1 MEIKKLNI
9 IITLGFIA
17 IIGILIAQLLWT
29 RQAYNLEDKKFNQT
43 VNIAL
48 LEVVEKLSGGKAAFN
63 ESPVQNI
70 SNDYYVVNL
79 NNEFHPA
86 VLEHY
91 LKTEFNHF
99 QINTDYVYALYNCH
113 SDKMIYGKYVLKNQE
128 DSENRII
135 KFPKHKNLVYYFS
148 IRFPEK
154 TTYLISSLR
163 FWYLLTFALIIILLV
178 YVYSIY
184 TIIQQ
189 KKFSELQRDFINN
202 MTHEFK
208 TPLSSILLASEAL
221 TNQDTIKV
229 NPKLQ
234 TYTSIIT
241 DQSHKLNNHIEK
253 ILNIARNDA
262 SGLSLKLQKI
272 VLLPFIQ
279 EITNTV
285 KQKNDNISIQIEV
298 EHTIAVLADEFHFAN
313 VIYNILDNSIKY
325 CKTEP
330 SIIISSFKDSKGLY
344 LKFKDNGMGIPSKNI
359 PYIFDKF
366 YRVNTKKSDE
376 INGFGLGL
384 FYVKKV
390 VQQHNWK
397 ISVENNTDTGI
408 IITLFLPFKKTTICK
423 SWKNLKSYTQKMIKR

>member
-9 IITLGFIA
+9 VISLGLVA

-29 RQAYNLEDKKFNQT
+29 KQAYNLEDRKFNQK

-48 LEVVEKLSGGKAAFN
+48 MEVVEKMSEGKSSFTEN
-63 ESPVQNI
+63 PVQI
-70 SNDYYVVNL
+70 IANDYYVVNI

-91 LKTEFNHF
+91 LKTEFTRF

-113 SDKMIYGKYVLKNQE
+113 SDQMVYGKYMSSHQE
-128 DSENRII
+128 EPSEKVIQ
-135 KFPKHKNLVYYFS
+135 FPKHKNLTYYFS
-148 IRFPEK
+148 IRFPDK

-208 TPLSSILLASEAL
+208 TPLSSILLASESL
-221 TNQDTIKV
+221 NKQEIIQQ
-229 NPKLQ
+229 NSKLK
-234 TYTSIIT
+234 TYTSIIIN
-241 DQSHKLNNHIEK
+241 QSFKLNNHIEK
-253 ILNIARNDA
+253 ILNIAKNDA
-262 SGLSLKLQKI
+262 SGLSLKPQKI
-272 VLLPFIQ
+272 ILLPFIQ
-279 EITNTV
+279 EIVENI
-285 KQKNDNISIQIEV
+285 KHKNENVSIKINIEDTISIV
-298 EHTIAVLADEFHFAN
+298 ADEFHFT
-313 VIYNILDNSIKY
+313 NIIFNLLENSIKY
-325 CKTEP
+325 CETKPE
-330 SIIISSFKDSKGLY
+330 IMISSDKDTKGLY
-344 LKFKDNGMGIPSKNI
+344 LKFKDNGMGIPAKSLN
-359 PYIFDKF
+359 YIFDKF
-366 YRVNTKKSDE
+366 YRVNANKSDE

-390 VQQHNWK
+390 VQQHGWK
-397 ISVENNTDTGI
+397 IYVENNSDKGI
-408 IITLFLPFKKTTICK
+408 TVTLFIPF
-423 SWKNLKSYTQKMIKR
+423 N

>member
-17 IIGILIAQLLWT
+17 IIGIMTAQLLWT
-29 RQAYNLEDKKFNQT
+29 RQAYNLEDKKFNQK

-48 LEVVEKLSGGKAAFN
+48 AEVVEKLSGGKTSFTEN
-63 ESPVQNI
+63 PVQNI
-70 SNDYYVVNL
+70 ANDYYVVNI

-91 LKTEFNHF
+91 LRTEFTRF

-113 SDKMIYGKYVLKNQE
+113 SDKMIYGKYISTHQE
-128 DSENRII
+128 PPSDKVIN
-135 KFPKHKNLVYYFS
+135 FPKHKNLIYYFS
-148 IRFPEK
+148 IRFPDK

-221 TNQDTIKV
+221 NKNTTIQEDS
-229 NPKLQ
+229 KLQ
-234 TYTSIIT
+234 TYTSIIIN
-241 DQSHKLNNHIEK
+241 QSYKLNNHIEK
-253 ILNIARNDA
+253 ILNIAKNDA
-262 SGLSLKLQKI
+262 SGLSLKPQKI

-279 EITNTV
+279 EIADIIQ
-285 KQKNDNISIQIEV
+285 QKNENLVLHLEIEDQISII
-298 EHTIAVLADEFHFAN
+298 ADEFHFTN
-313 VIYNILDNSIKY
+313 IVYNILDNAIKY
-325 CKTEP
+325 CEAKPEIT
-330 SIIISSFKDSKGLY
+330 ISSGKSSKGLY
-344 LKFKDNGMGIPSKNI
+344 LKFKDNGMGIPAKNM
-359 PYIFDKF
+359 PHIFDKF
-366 YRVNTKKSDE
+366 YRVTTKKSDE
-376 INGFGLGL
+376 VNGFGLGL
-384 FYVKKV
+384 FYVKKI
-390 VQQHNWK
+390 VQQHQWK
-397 ISVENNTDTGI
+397 ISVENNTDQGI
-408 IITLFLPFKKTTICK
+408 TITLFFPF
-423 SWKNLKSYTQKMIKR
+423 

>member
-9 IITLGFIA
+9 IITLGFVA

-48 LEVVEKLSGGKAAFN
+48 LEVVEKLSGGKTSFT

-70 SNDYYVVNL
+70 SNDYYVVNI
-79 NNEFHPA
+79 NNEFHPEL
-86 VLEHY
+86 LEHY
-91 LKTEFNHF
+91 LKTEFTRF

-113 SDKMIYGKYVLKNQE
+113 SDQMIYGKFVSQHQE
-128 DSENRII
+128 SPNEKVI

-148 IRFPEK
+148 IRFPDK

-163 FWYLLTFALIIILLV
+163 FWYVLTFALIIILLV

-221 TNQDTIKV
+221 TKQEQIKE

-253 ILNIARNDA
+253 ILNIAKNDA
-262 SGLSLKLQKI
+262 SGLSLKPQRIILK
-272 VLLPFIQ
+272 PFIQ
-279 EITNTV
+279 DIAETV
-285 KQKNDNISIQIEV
+285 KQKNENISIELSIDEGTSV
-298 EHTIAVLADEFHFAN
+298 IADEFHFSN
-313 VIYNILDNSIKY
+313 IIYNILDNSIKY
-325 CKTEP
+325 CETQPK
-330 SIIISSFKDSKGLY
+330 IIISSLNDTKGLY
-344 LKFKDNGMGIPSKNI
+344 LKFKDNGIGIPAKNL
-359 PYIFDKF
+359 PHIFDKF
-366 YRVNTKKSDE
+366 YRVNTSKSDE
-376 INGFGLGL
+376 VNGFGLGL

-397 ISVENNTDTGI
+397 ISVENNNDKGI
-408 IITLFLPFKKTTICK
+408 TTTLFLP
-423 SWKNLKSYTQKMIKR
+423 L

>member
-9 IITLGFIA
+9 IITLGLVA

-29 RQAYNLEDKKFNQT
+29 KQAYNLEDRKFNQK

-48 LEVVEKLSGGKAAFN
+48 MEVVDKMSEGRSSFTEN
-63 ESPVQNI
+63 PVQI
-70 SNDYYVVNL
+70 IANDYYVVNI

-91 LKTEFNHF
+91 LKTEFTRF

-113 SDKMIYGKYVLKNQE
+113 SDQMIYGKYMTSHQE
-128 DSENRII
+128 EPSEKVIQ
-135 KFPKHKNLVYYFS
+135 FPKHKNLTYYFS
-148 IRFPEK
+148 IRFPDK

-221 TNQDTIKV
+221 NKQEV
-229 NPKLQ
+229 VQENPKLK
-234 TYTSIIT
+234 TYTSIIIN
-241 DQSHKLNNHIEK
+241 QSFKLNNHIEK
-253 ILNIARNDA
+253 ILNIAKNDA
-262 SGLSLKLQKI
+262 SGLSLKPQKI
-272 VLLPFIQ
+272 ILKPFIE
-279 EITNTV
+279 EISETIQ
-285 KQKNDNISIQIEV
+285 QKNENISIQIDIEND
-298 EHTIAVLADEFHFAN
+298 ISILADEFHFTN
-313 VIYNILDNSIKY
+313 IVYNLLDNSIKY
-325 CKTEP
+325 CETKPE
-330 SIIISSFKDSKGLY
+330 ILISSVKDPKGLY
-344 LKFKDNGMGIPSKNI
+344 LKFKDNGMGIPAKNI
-359 PYIFDKF
+359 NHIFDKF
-366 YRVNTKKSDE
+366 YRVPANNSDE

-384 FYVKKV
+384 FYVKKI

-397 ISVENNTDTGI
+397 ISVENNADKGI
-408 IITLFLPFKKTTICK
+408 TITLFFPF
-423 SWKNLKSYTQKMIKR
+423 

>member
-9 IITLGFIA
+9 IITLGFVA

-43 VNIAL
+43 VNVAL
-48 LEVVEKLSGGKAAFN
+48 LEVAEKLSGGKTSFTEN
-63 ESPVQNI
+63 PVQNI
-70 SNDYYVVNL
+70 SNDYYVVNI

-91 LKTEFNHF
+91 LKTEFTRF
-99 QINTDYVYALYNCH
+99 QINTNYVYALYNCH
-113 SDKMIYGKYVLKNQE
+113 SDQMIYGKYVSSHQE
-128 DSENRII
+128 TPNDKMIA
-135 KFPKHKNLVYYFS
+135 FPKHKNLVYYFS
-148 IRFPEK
+148 IRFPDK

-221 TNQDTIKV
+221 RKQELIKE

-241 DQSHKLNNHIEK
+241 DQSYKLNHHIEK

-262 SGLSLKLQKI
+262 SGLSLKPQKI
-272 VLLPFIQ
+272 VLLPFIK
-279 EITNTV
+279 EIVDTIQ
-285 KQKNDNISIQIEV
+285 QKNENLSIQIDIDNSTSIV
-298 EHTIAVLADEFHFAN
+298 ADEFHFTN
-313 VIYNILDNSIKY
+313 IIYNILDNSVKY
-325 CKTEP
+325 CETKPE
-330 SIIISSFKDSKGLY
+330 IIISSSKDAKGLY
-344 LKFKDNGMGIPSKNI
+344 LKFKDNGMGIPAKSI
-359 PYIFDKF
+359 PHIFDKF
-366 YRVNTKKSDE
+366 YRVNTNKSDE
-376 INGFGLGL
+376 VNGFGLGL
-384 FYVKKV
+384 FYVKKI

-397 ISVENNTDTGI
+397 ISVENNPDKGI
-408 IITLFLPFKKTTICK
+408 TITLFLPFN
-423 SWKNLKSYTQKMIKR
+423 S

>member
-9 IITLGFIA
+9 IITLGFVA

-29 RQAYNLEDKKFNQT
+29 RQAYNIEDEKFNQT

-48 LEVVEKLSGGKAAFN
+48 LEVVEKLSGGKTSFS

-70 SNDYYVVNL
+70 SNDYYVVNI
-79 NNEFHPA
+79 NNEFHPE
-86 VLEHY
+86 VLEYY
-91 LKTEFNHF
+91 LKTEFTRL
-99 QINTDYVYALYNCH
+99 QINTDYVYALYNCQ
-113 SDKMIYGKYVLKNQE
+113 SDRMMYGKYVSKHQE
-128 DSENRII
+128 SPNMAI

-148 IRFPEK
+148 IRFPDK

-163 FWYLLTFALIIILLV
+163 FWYVLTFALIIILLV

-221 TNQDTIKV
+221 TKQQLIKE

-241 DQSHKLNNHIEK
+241 DQGYKLNNHIEK
-253 ILNIARNDA
+253 ILNIAKNDA
-262 SGLSLKLQKI
+262 SGLSLKPQKI

-279 EITNTV
+279 EIADTI
-285 KQKNDNISIQIEV
+285 KQKNENLSVEIEIDSNTSII
-298 EHTIAVLADEFHFAN
+298 ADEFHFTN
-313 VIYNILDNSIKY
+313 IIYNILDNSIKY
-325 CKTEP
+325 CETKPT
-330 SIIISSFKDSKGLY
+330 IRISSFKDSKGLY
-344 LKFKDNGMGIPSKNI
+344 LKFKDNGMGIPPKNI
-359 PYIFDKF
+359 PHIFDKF

-376 INGFGLGL
+376 VNGFGLGL
-384 FYVKKV
+384 FYVKKI

-397 ISVENNTDTGI
+397 ISVENNKDEGI
-408 IITLFLPFKKTTICK
+408 TITLFLP
-423 SWKNLKSYTQKMIKR
+423 S

>member
-9 IITLGFIA
+9 IITLGFVA

-43 VNIAL
+43 VNVAL
-48 LEVVEKLSGGKAAFN
+48 LEVVEKLSGGKTSFTEN
-63 ESPVQNI
+63 PVQNI
-70 SNDYYVVNL
+70 SNDYYVVNI

-91 LKTEFNHF
+91 LKTEFNRF
-99 QINTDYVYALYNCH
+99 QINTNYVYALYNCH
-113 SDKMIYGKYVLKNQE
+113 SDQMIYGKYVSSHQE
-128 DSENRII
+128 NPNDKMI

-148 IRFPEK
+148 IRFPDK

-221 TNQDTIKV
+221 RKQELIKG

-241 DQSHKLNNHIEK
+241 DQSYKLNHHIEK

-262 SGLSLKLQKI
+262 SGLSLKPQKI

-279 EITNTV
+279 EIVDTI
-285 KQKNDNISIQIEV
+285 KQKNENLSIQINIDNN
-298 EHTIAVLADEFHFAN
+298 TSIIADEFHFTN
-313 VIYNILDNSIKY
+313 IIYNILDNSIKY
-325 CKTEP
+325 CETKPE
-330 SIIISSFKDSKGLY
+330 IIISSSKDTKGLY
-344 LKFKDNGMGIPSKNI
+344 LKFKDNGMGIPAKNI
-359 PYIFDKF
+359 PHIFDKF

-376 INGFGLGL
+376 VNGFGLGL
-384 FYVKKV
+384 FYVKKI

-397 ISVENNTDTGI
+397 ISVENNPDKGI
-408 IITLFLPFKKTTICK
+408 TITLFLPFN
-423 SWKNLKSYTQKMIKR
+423 S

>member
-9 IITLGFIA
+9 IITLGFVA

-48 LEVVEKLSGGKAAFN
+48 LEVVEKLSGGKTSFT

-70 SNDYYVVNL
+70 SNDYYVVNI
-79 NNEFHPA
+79 NNEFHPE

-91 LKTEFNHF
+91 LKTEFTRF

-113 SDKMIYGKYVLKNQE
+113 SDQMIYGKFVSKHQE
-128 DSENRII
+128 SPNEKVI

-148 IRFPEK
+148 IRFPDK

-221 TNQDTIKV
+221 TKQEQIKE

-241 DQSHKLNNHIEK
+241 DQSHKLNSHIEK
-253 ILNIARNDA
+253 ILNIAKNDA
-262 SGLSLKLQKI
+262 SGLSLKPQRIILK
-272 VLLPFIQ
+272 PFIQ
-279 EITNTV
+279 EIAETV
-285 KQKNDNISIQIEV
+285 KQKNENISIELSIDESV
-298 EHTIAVLADEFHFAN
+298 SVVADEFHFSN
-313 VIYNILDNSIKY
+313 IIYNILDNSIKY
-325 CKTEP
+325 CETQP
-330 SIIISSFKDSKGLY
+330 HIIISSLNDTKGLY
-344 LKFKDNGMGIPSKNI
+344 LKFKDNGIGISAKNL
-359 PYIFDKF
+359 PHIFDKF
-366 YRVNTKKSDE
+366 YRVNTSKSDE
-376 INGFGLGL
+376 VNGFGLGL

-397 ISVENNTDTGI
+397 ISVENNNDKGI
-408 IITLFLPFKKTTICK
+408 TTTLFLP
-423 SWKNLKSYTQKMIKR
+423 L

>member
-9 IITLGFIA
+9 IITLGFVA

-29 RQAYNLEDKKFNQT
+29 RQAYNIEDKKFNQT

-48 LEVVEKLSGGKAAFN
+48 LEVVEKLSGGKTSFN

-70 SNDYYVVNL
+70 SNDYYVVNI

-91 LKTEFNHF
+91 LRTEFTRL

-113 SDKMIYGKYVLKNQE
+113 SDQMMYGKYISTHQE
-128 DSENRII
+128 SPNTKMI
-135 KFPKHKNLVYYFS
+135 KFPKHSNLVYYFS
-148 IRFPEK
+148 IRFPDK
-154 TTYLISSLR
+154 ATYLISSLR
-163 FWYLLTFALIIILLV
+163 FWYILTFALIIILLV

-221 TNQDTIKV
+221 TKQQLIKE

-241 DQSHKLNNHIEK
+241 DQGYKLNNHIEK
-253 ILNIARNDA
+253 ILNIAKNDA
-262 SGLSLKLQKI
+262 SGLSLKPQKI
-272 VLLPFIQ
+272 VLLPFIL
-279 EITNTV
+279 EIVDTI
-285 KQKNDNISIQIEV
+285 KQKNENLSIQIEI
-298 EHTIAVLADEFHFAN
+298 ENNTSIIADEFHFTN
-313 VIYNILDNSIKY
+313 IVYNIVDNSIKY
-325 CKTEP
+325 CETTP
-330 SIIISSFKDSKGLY
+330 NIIISSFKDSKGLY
-344 LKFKDNGMGIPSKNI
+344 LKFKDNGMGIPPKNI
-359 PYIFDKF
+359 PHIFDKF

-376 INGFGLGL
+376 VNGFGLGL
-384 FYVKKV
+384 FYVKKI

-397 ISVENNTDTGI
+397 ISVENNTDGGI
-408 IITLFLPFKKTTICK
+408 TITLFLP
-423 SWKNLKSYTQKMIKR
+423 S

>member
-1 MEIKKLNI
+1 MDNIVLQMEIKKLNI
-9 IITLGFIA
+9 IITLGFVA

-48 LEVVEKLSGGKAAFN
+48 LEVVEKLSDGKASFA

-70 SNDYYVVNL
+70 SNDYYVVNI
-79 NNEFHPA
+79 NNEFHPD

-91 LKTEFNHF
+91 LRTEFTRF
-99 QINTDYVYALYNCH
+99 QINTDYVYAVYNCH
-113 SDKMIYGKYVLKNQE
+113 SDKMLYGKYISKDQDETNNKV
-128 DSENRII
+128 I

-148 IRFPEK
+148 IRFPNK
-154 TTYLISSLR
+154 TTYMISSLR

-221 TNQDTIKV
+221 TKQNAVKE

-241 DQSHKLNNHIEK
+241 DQGNKLNHHIEK
-253 ILNIARNDA
+253 ILNIAKNDV
-262 SGLSLKLQKI
+262 SGLSLKPQRI
-272 VLLPFIQ
+272 VLMPFIQ
-279 EITNTV
+279 EIVSTIR
-285 KQKNDNISIQIEV
+285 QKSENVSIEIHV
-298 EHTIAVLADEFHFAN
+298 DKDTSIIADEFHFAN
-313 VIYNILDNSIKY
+313 IIYNIIDNSIKY
-325 CKTEP
+325 CETQP
-330 SIIISSFKDSKGLY
+330 VIIISSHTEQKGLS
-344 LKFKDNGMGIPSKNI
+344 LKFKDNGMGIPAKNL
-359 PYIFDKF
+359 PHIFDKF
-366 YRVNTKKSDE
+366 YRVNTPKSE
-376 INGFGLGL
+376 EVTGFGLGL

-390 VQQHNWK
+390 VRQHNWK
-397 ISVENNTDTGI
+397 ISVENNSDKGI
-408 IITLFLPFKKTTICK
+408 TTTLFIPF
-423 SWKNLKSYTQKMIKR
+423 

>member
-9 IITLGFIA
+9 IISLGLVA
-17 IIGILIAQLLWT
+17 IIGILIAQLMWT
-29 RQAYNLEDKKFNQT
+29 KQAYNLEDRKFNQK

-48 LEVVEKLSGGKAAFN
+48 MEVVDKMTEGKSSFTEN
-63 ESPVQNI
+63 PVQI
-70 SNDYYVVNL
+70 IANDYYVVNI

-91 LKTEFNHF
+91 LKTEFTRF

-113 SDKMIYGKYVLKNQE
+113 SDQMMYGKYMTSHQE
-128 DSENRII
+128 EPSEKVIQ
-135 KFPKHKNLVYYFS
+135 FPKHKNLTYYFS
-148 IRFPEK
+148 IRFPDK

-221 TNQDTIKV
+221 NKQEV
-229 NPKLQ
+229 VQENPKLK
-234 TYTSIIT
+234 TYTSIIIN
-241 DQSHKLNNHIEK
+241 QSFKLNNHIEK
-253 ILNIARNDA
+253 ILNIAKNDA
-262 SGLSLKLQKI
+262 SGLSLKPQKI
-272 VLLPFIQ
+272 ILKPFIE
-279 EITNTV
+279 EIAETI
-285 KQKNDNISIQIEV
+285 KQKNENISIQIDIEND
-298 EHTIAVLADEFHFAN
+298 TSILADEFHFTN
-313 VIYNILDNSIKY
+313 IVYNLLDNSIKY
-325 CKTEP
+325 CETKPE
-330 SIIISSFKDSKGLY
+330 ILISSVKDSKGLY
-344 LKFKDNGMGIPSKNI
+344 LKFKDNGMGIPAKNI
-359 PYIFDKF
+359 NHIFDKF
-366 YRVNTKKSDE
+366 YRVPANNSDE

-384 FYVKKV
+384 FYVKKI

-397 ISVENNTDTGI
+397 ISVENNADKGI
-408 IITLFLPFKKTTICK
+408 TITLFFPF
-423 SWKNLKSYTQKMIKR
+423 